1 MSALD
6 RGTAADDRSRAAD
19 SKERREASRVVRRIS
34 KPRLWQYDYL
44 MLREIAD
51 GLARQAAA
59 LNGKSGIDVL
69 DVGCKY
75 KPYQALFAGRARRYV
90 GVDRKRYWGVEVAS
104 DAKHLPFA
112 DDSFDL
118 VLCTQALYLME
129 DVRRVI
135 AEFVRVTR
143 RGGRILLTTIGVWPY
158 PPAVRLH
165 RWSRRELEEVLG
177 EFGETR
183 VEENGGYLRLVP
195 QLANAALA
203 MGVEGYLVRRYG
215 RAGQV
220 AAAPLK
226 GVYLGLNLLALSAE
240 RAVRGAARAGFGVA
254 RGLQDLDAHL
264 AINYLA
270 AVTPR
275 K

>member
-1 MSALD
+1 MSASLTQVA
-6 RGTAADDRSRAAD
+6 RNGAEAVEAA
-19 SKERREASRVVRRIS
+19 RVARRIAS
-34 KPRLWQYDYL
+34 PRLWQYDYL
-44 MLREIAD
+44 MLDEIAA
-51 GLARQAAA
+51 GLGRQAAA
-59 LNGKSGIDVL
+59 LNGRTGIDIL

-75 KPYQALFAGRARRYV
+75 KPYRALFAGRASRHV
-90 GVDRKRYWGVEVAS
+90 GVDLDRYRGVEVQSHA
-104 DAKHLPFA
+104 ARLPFA

-118 VLCTQALYLME
+118 VLCTQAFYLME
-129 DVRRVI
+129 DFRRVL

-143 RGGRILLTTIGVWPY
+143 PGGRILLTTIGIWPY

-195 QLANAALA
+195 QLANAAIA

-215 RAGQV
+215 RAGRL

-226 GVYLGLNLLALSAE
+226 GVYLGLNLLALSGE
-240 RAVRGAARAGFGVA
+240 RMVRAAARAGFGVA
-254 RGLQDLDAHL
+254 RTLQDLDSHL

>member
-1 MSALD
+1 MSAPAARTRAD
-6 RGTAADDRSRAAD
+6 RG
-19 SKERREASRVVRRIS
+19 EVREAARVARRIAH
-34 KPRLWQYDYL
+34 PRMWQYDYL
-44 MLREIAD
+44 MLNEIAT
-51 GLARQAAA
+51 GLSRQAAA
-59 LNGKSGIDVL
+59 LNGKTGIDIL

-75 KPYQALFAGRARRYV
+75 KPYRALFAGRASRHV
-90 GVDRKRYWGVEVAS
+90 GVDLERYQGVEVQSHA
-104 DAKHLPFA
+104 AHLPFG

-118 VLCTQALYLME
+118 VLCTQAIYLMQ
-129 DVRRVI
+129 DFRAVL

-143 RGGRILLTTIGVWPY
+143 RGGRILLTTIGIWPY

-165 RWSRRELEEVLG
+165 RWSRRELEEVLS
-177 EFGETR
+177 EFGEAR

-195 QLANAALA
+195 QLANAVLA

-215 RAGQV
+215 RAGRV

-226 GVYLGLNLLALSAE
+226 GVYLGLNLLALSGE
-240 RAVRGAARAGFGVA
+240 RLVRSAARAGFGMA
-254 RGLQDLDAHL
+254 RTLQDLDGHL

>member
-1 MSALD
+1 MPPI
-6 RGTAADDRSRAAD
+6 ADPGEGE
-19 SKERREASRVVRRIS
+19 KRREAERVARRIAA
-34 KPRLWQYDYL
+34 PRLWQYDFL

-51 GLARQAAA
+51 GLGRQAAS
-59 LNGKSGIDVL
+59 LNGKTGIDVL

-75 KPYQALFAGRARRYV
+75 KPYRSLFAGRAARYV
-90 GVDRKRYWGVEVAS
+90 GVDVKRYWGVEVAS
-104 DAKHLPFA
+104 DAAHLPFP

-118 VLCTQALYLME
+118 VLCTQAFYLM
-129 DVRRVI
+129 DDFRSVLK
-135 AEFVRVTR
+135 EFVRVTR
-143 RGGRILLTTIGVWPY
+143 RGGRILLTTIGIWPY

-165 RWSRRELEEVLG
+165 RWSRRELEEALG
-177 EFGETR
+177 EFGETQ

-203 MGVEGYLVRRYG
+203 MGVEGYLIGRYG
-215 RAGQV
+215 RAGRL

-226 GVYLGLNLLALSAE
+226 GVYLGMNLFALSAE
-240 RAVRGAARAGFGVA
+240 RLVRSAARAGFGMA
-254 RGLQDLDAHL
+254 RTLQDLDSHL

>member
-1 MSALD
+1 MTTSD
-6 RGTAADDRSRAAD
+6 TRGRRDPDESQEAA
-19 SKERREASRVVRRIS
+19 RVARRIS
-34 KPRLWQYDYL
+34 RPRLWQYDYL
-44 MLREIAD
+44 MLKEIAA
-51 GLARQAAA
+51 GLTRQAAI
-59 LNGKSGIDVL
+59 LNGRTGIDIL

-75 KPYQALFAGRARRYV
+75 QPYRTLFGGKASRYV
-90 GVDRKRYWGVEVAS
+90 GVELNRYAGVKVQS
-104 DAKHLPFA
+104 DAARLPFGN
-112 DDSFDL
+112 DCFDL
-118 VLCTQALYLME
+118 VLCTQAFYLME
-129 DVRRVI
+129 DCRRVL

-143 RGGRILLTTIGVWPY
+143 GGGRILLTTIGIWPY

-165 RWSRRELEEVLG
+165 RWSRRELEETLS
-177 EFGETR
+177 EFGEAR

-215 RAGQV
+215 RAGRV

-226 GVYLGLNLLALSAE
+226 VIYLGLNLLALSGE
-240 RAVRGAARAGFGVA
+240 RVVRSAARAGFGVA
-254 RGLQDLDAHL
+254 QTLQELDTHL

-270 AVTPR
+270 VVTPR

>member
-1 MSALD
+1 MSPSTPPGRLD
-6 RGTAADDRSRAAD
+6 ADAN
-19 SKERREASRVVRRIS
+19 REAVRVARRIS
-34 KPRLWQYDYL
+34 NPRLWQHDYL

-51 GLARQAAA
+51 SLARQAAA
-59 LNGKSGIDVL
+59 LNGKTGIDVL

-75 KPYQALFAGRARRYV
+75 KPYRTLFESRASRYV
-90 GVDRKRYWGVEVAS
+90 GLDLNRYWGVEVQSNATR
-104 DAKHLPFA
+104 LPFGN
-112 DDSFDL
+112 DRFDL
-118 VLCTQALYLME
+118 VLCTQAFYLME
-129 DVRRVI
+129 DFRKVL

-143 RGGRILLTTIGVWPY
+143 GGGRILLTTIGIWPY
-158 PPAVRLH
+158 PPGVRLH

-203 MGVEGYLVRRYG
+203 MGVEDYLIRRYG
-215 RAGQV
+215 RAGRV
-220 AAAPLK
+220 AAVPLK
-226 GVYLGLNLLALSAE
+226 GIYLGLNLLALSGE
-240 RAVRGAARAGFGVA
+240 RVIRWGARSGIGVA
-254 RGLQDLDAHL
+254 RAIQNLDAHL

-270 AVTPR
+270 VVTPR